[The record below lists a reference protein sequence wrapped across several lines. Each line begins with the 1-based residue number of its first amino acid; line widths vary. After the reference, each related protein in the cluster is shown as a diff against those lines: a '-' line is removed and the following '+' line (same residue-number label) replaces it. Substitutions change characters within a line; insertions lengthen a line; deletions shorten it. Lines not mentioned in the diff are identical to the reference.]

1 MDECPD
7 ERVRPDVKCD
17 KVCCSLATPMGN
29 QFQFMSRLQCENTF
43 GATLVA
49 TSYCENPR

>member
-1 MDECPD
+1 
-7 ERVRPDVKCD
+7 
-17 KVCCSLATPMGN
+17 MGN

-49 TSYCENPR
+49 MSYCENPR